1 MGKSCKSISDA
12 VTREQGDSALSEVKQ
27 VLCKRLSQCG
37 RPPEICG
44 YTQERR

>member
-1 MGKSCKSISDA
+1 MGKSCKSRSDA
-12 VTREQGDSALSEVKQ
+12 VAREHSDSALSEVKQ
-27 VLCKRLSQCG
+27 VLCERLSQCG